1 LEIHPP
7 DHPIMTWKQFI
18 VHMST
23 IVLGVLIAIG
33 LEQSVERFHHRQER
47 DALLAD
53 MRAESSENMDVTRL
67 FLDYSATEI
76 DVTGQWADAL
86 AAAPVKNGYINLP
99 VPAALR
105 ERDQLALHEL
115 WLRHPGGIVPNLSVL
130 ATARESQQIQY
141 LPVEDARFFSE
152 LVHFDDLVN
161 ETYSRGTAAIVK
173 YRSYISFVPK
183 SPFASIPSQDVVT
196 MTTADRD
203 NAVESL
209 RTSRA
214 NLIEVRLHF
223 GPVYQR
229 LSAIAD
235 GVRTDREFNEWQ
247 KSHPLE
253 VLARMIHQTPAR

>member
-1 LEIHPP
+1 
-7 DHPIMTWKQFI
+7 MTWKQFL
-18 VHMST
+18 VHMTT

-53 MRAESSENMDVTRL
+53 MRAESRDNADVTRL
-67 FLDYSATEI
+67 FLDYAATEI
-76 DVTGQWADAL
+76 DVSGQWADAL

-105 ERDQLALHEL
+105 ERDHLALREL
-115 WLRHPGGIVPNLSVL
+115 WLRHPSGTLPILSVL

-152 LVHFDDLVN
+152 LVRFDDLVN
-161 ETYSRGTAAIVK
+161 ETYGRGYAAIVK
-173 YRSYISFVPK
+173 YRSCISYVPA
-183 SPFASIPSQDVVT
+183 SPLASVPSNDLVT
-196 MTTADRD
+196 ITTNDRD
-203 NAVESL
+203 NAVQSL
-209 RTSRA
+209 RIMRA
-214 NLIEVRLHF
+214 NLIEVRLQV

-229 LSAIAD
+229 LCAIAD
-235 GVRTDREFNEWQ
+235 GVRTDRQFNEWQ

-253 VLARMIHQTPAR
+253 SFAGMIHPTPISH